1 MCVRACACERSV
13 SAVVS
18 VFALHVSVCVRRG
31 GKEEKRK
38 GKRREGGRRRGK
50 GEREGGGR
58 E

>member
-38 GKRREGGRRRGK
+38 GKRREGGEGKK

>member
-31 GKEEKRK
+31 AKEEKRK
-38 GKRREGGRRRGK
+38 GKRREGGEGKK